1 MRTDR
6 RSSLHAREIWY
17 LGVGY
22 PGVYLILQI
31 PYSQIPYPLV
41 YPTPKGT
48 WDQRYPTPRKDL
60 VPGIPP
66 GQNDRHLW
74 KHYLPLRSLI
84 IWSPVRQMVRES
96 SSRKTCGN
104 WRINLWETEYFWCSV
119 VKLWFL
125 WPLICLDYLLAN
137 WETFVHTSTQK
148 IPKRKKSITKE
159 ESMNQ
164 LLVYFVIQCKIAAKS
179 SEVNILC
186 WREYREFCIKQKKY
200 WIYSCFLFEK
210 ETNGKK

>member
-1 MRTDR
+1 MSDSSIVIIQGTVGLYTVATRCHTCFAVTLKYTED
-6 RSSLHAREIWY
+6 SSLT
-17 LGVGY
+17 
-22 PGVYLILQI
+22 IL
-31 PYSQIPYPLV
+31 
-41 YPTPKGT
+41 
-48 WDQRYPTPRKDL
+48 
-60 VPGIPP
+60 
-66 GQNDRHLW
+66 RHSLTRLLCLW
-74 KHYLPLRSLI
+74 
-84 IWSPVRQMVRES
+84 M
-96 SSRKTCGN
+96 
-104 WRINLWETEYFWCSV
+104 
-119 VKLWFL
+119 
-125 WPLICLDYLLAN
+125 ICLDYLLAN

-210 ETNGKK
+210 ETNGIK